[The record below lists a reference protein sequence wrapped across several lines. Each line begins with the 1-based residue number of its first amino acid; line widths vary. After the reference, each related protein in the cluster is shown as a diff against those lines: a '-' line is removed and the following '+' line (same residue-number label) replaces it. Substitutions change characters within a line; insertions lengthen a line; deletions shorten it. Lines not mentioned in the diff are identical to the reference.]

1 MIDNNTIHRLSE
13 VIPRGDMQSLQD
25 IAIFQDEN
33 GDYNLFNKY
42 VIQRNNHE
50 YTVTIEHSFNTHI
63 FSSLKNAT
71 VWCTLD
77 KRNKILEANNML
89 VLDQRLAGLDS
100 AIVIH
105 SALVKKAKND
115 EDKLIYL
122 SKLSQ
127 ERAKKRKVLSEIDHY
142 IQDSKRWQLARM
154 TRKPAH

>member
-13 VIPRGDMQSLQD
+13 VIPRGYIKSLQD

-42 VIQRNNHE
+42 VIQKTDNE
-50 YTVTIEHSFNTHI
+50 YTVTIEHSFNTHA

>member
-1 MIDNNTIHRLSE
+1 MIDNDTIHKLSE
-13 VIPRGDMQSLQD
+13 VIPRGDLKSLQD

-33 GDYNLFNKY
+33 GDYCLFNKY
-42 VIQRNNHE
+42 VIHKTDGMYKVNID
-50 YTVTIEHSFNTHI
+50 YSFNTYT
-63 FSSLKNAT
+63 FSSLKNAA

-77 KRNKILEANNML
+77 KRNKILEASNML
-89 VLDQRLAGLDS
+89 VLDQRLAGLDA

-105 SALVKKAKND
+105 SHLVKKAKND

-142 IQDSKRWQLARM
+142 IRDSKRWQLARM

>member
-1 MIDNNTIHRLSE
+1 MYKVNID
-13 VIPRGDMQSLQD
+13 
-25 IAIFQDEN
+25 
-33 GDYNLFNKY
+33 Y
-42 VIQRNNHE
+42 
-50 YTVTIEHSFNTHI
+50 SFNTYT
-63 FSSLKNAT
+63 FSSLKNAA

-77 KRNKILEANNML
+77 KRNKILEASNML
-89 VLDQRLAGLDS
+89 VLDQRLAGLDA

-105 SALVKKAKND
+105 SHLVKKAKND

-142 IQDSKRWQLARM
+142 IRDSKRWQLARM